1 MSGEFYVYALEN
13 PITGLPFYVGKG
25 KGNRAYHHSVEIY
38 RKPTHNQNNHKLNTI
53 RKIIEAGYEVAVKFI
68 DTNLTEE
75 IAFELEMFMIDM
87 LGRKDT
93 KTGILTNLTDGGEGL
108 SGLTRDLSGENNPS
122 YGKRGELSPLFGRKH
137 TAESLLKMS
146 LSQKGKVISEEHKQ
160 AMRKPK
166 SEAGRLAIAK
176 ARLDSSYRPTEEV
189 RQKIS
194 ASLKGRPSPHKG
206 KQQSIESNKKRSE
219 VTKGVA
225 KPRIECP
232 HCKMMIAKNVADR
245 FHFDNCKDHPEPI
258 VRVKSIISC
267 PNCNKEG
274 SGLTMKRYHFDNCK
288 FKKDNV

>member
-1 MSGEFYVYALEN
+1 
-13 PITGLPFYVGKG
+13 
-25 KGNRAYHHSVEIY
+25 
-38 RKPTHNQNNHKLNTI
+38 
-53 RKIIEAGYEVAVKFI
+53 
-68 DTNLTEE
+68 
-75 IAFELEMFMIDM
+75 MFMIDM

-108 SGLTRDLSGENNPS
+108 SGLTRDLSGENNPN
-122 YGKRGELSPLFGRKH
+122 YGKRGKLAVWWGRKH
-137 TAESLLKMS
+137 TDATKLKQS
-146 LSQKGKVISEEHKQ
+146 ISQKGKVISEEHKQ

-219 VTKGVA
+219 ATKGVA

-232 HCKMMIAKNVADR
+232 HCKMLIPKNVANK
-245 FHFDNCKDHPEPI
+245 FHFNNCKSNPNTNEIKPFKYEI
-258 VRVKSIISC
+258 VSC
-267 PNCNKEG
+267 PHCGKEG
-274 SGLTMKRYHFDNCK
+274 GGSNMKRYHFDACK
-288 FKKDNV
+288 FKKDIL